1 MLFGEHAVLCPEAC
15 LGHVVA
21 ICIRGILTSLPAAA
35 WGIFPPGPTASAG
48 SGSWEVQAGF
58 LPSLMCR

>member
-21 ICIRGILTSLPAAA
+21 IYIRGILTSLPAAA
-35 WGIFPPGPTASAG
+35 WGTFP
-48 SGSWEVQAGF
+48 
-58 LPSLMCR
+58 C